1 MNIQQLILASV
12 IIMFLATT
20 GNVWAE
26 DSENSPNTSVSSSQS
41 TSGQISQIIPIQS
54 WLDQLDAWREQLNAW
69 REQLAVWRYQLSQ
82 IDPDRTGVGSGPVPG
97 GVRDVVPE
105 IDAASGTS
113 AIVLLVGAL
122 LLAGERSRSRRS

>member
-1 MNIQQLILASV
+1 MR
-12 IIMFLATT
+12 
-20 GNVWAE
+20 AE
-26 DSENSPNTSVSSSQS
+26 FFGTFRDH
-41 TSGQISQIIPIQS
+41 I
-54 WLDQLDAWREQLNAW
+54 QLDAWREQLNAW

>member
-1 MNIQQLILASV
+1 MHIQKLVLAGIMV
-12 IIMFLATT
+12 MFLAT
-20 GNVWAE
+20 GNAWAE
-26 DSENSPNTSVSSSQS
+26 DSENSQNSSVSSSQS
-41 TSGQISQIIPIQS
+41 TSSQVSQTIPIQS
-54 WLDQLDAWREQLNAW
+54 WLDQLDAWREQLAAW

-82 IDPDRTGVGSGPVPG
+82 IDPDRPGMGSGPVPG
-97 GVRDVVPE
+97 GVREVVPE